1 MQKDVTLYALSTCIH
16 CKNTKEFLKENNVDF
31 DSIEVDTLEGDKRK
45 KAIEEVRA
53 HNPDLSFPTI
63 VLKDK
68 CIVGFK
74 KQELKEALGL

>member
-31 DSIEVDTLEGDKRK
+31 ETIEVDTLEGDERK

-63 VLKDK
+63 VLKDQ

-74 KQELKEALGL
+74 KQELKEVLGL